1 MHLYTQIQT
10 PVIVKGTKMGLQNP
24 MVQTGRVWPHAWVT
38 KIGLAVN
45 RWHKMT
51 KDD

>member
-1 MHLYTQIQT
+1 
-10 PVIVKGTKMGLQNP
+10 MGFQNP
-24 MVQTGRVWPHAWVT
+24 PDQTDCVWTHAWVT

-45 RWHKMT
+45 QWHKMT